1 MNIEQIMRFGFTL
14 AVWAIVAV
22 LMTLGGILNLFF
34 NLSAFVS
41 FLIIGLGVV
50 GTMIIWNQNAWEQMR
65 QGGLIELEAKI
76 TQELQKMNKKDMLE
90 MADGLR
96 QIREKFG
103 IELDLPLNDKQ
114 KYELDGMLSR
124 LSEEEL
130 SDVQQRLRSGAL
142 SEEDL
147 AEWLQASHKVMRG

>member
-50 GTMIIWNQNAWEQMR
+50 GTMIIWNQKAWEQMR
-65 QGGLIELEAKI
+65 QGGLIDLEAKI

-96 QIREKFG
+96 QIKEKFG

-114 KYELDGMLSR
+114 KYELDAMLGR

-130 SDVQQRLRSGAL
+130 SDVQQRLRSGDL

-147 AEWLQASHKVMRG
+147 AEWLQASHKVIRG